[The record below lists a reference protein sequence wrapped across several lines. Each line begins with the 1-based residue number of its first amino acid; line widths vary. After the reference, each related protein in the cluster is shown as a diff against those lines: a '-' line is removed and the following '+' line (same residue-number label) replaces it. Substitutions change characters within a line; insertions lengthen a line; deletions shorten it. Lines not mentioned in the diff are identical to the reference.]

1 MPIVGEYEPSPS
13 EWVRNQVE
21 EYESSGGQKSN
32 TLLDTGLPVVIVTT
46 RGNRSHKV
54 RKTPLMRVEHEGHYA
69 LVASMGGAPTHPVW
83 YHNLKSDPTSVTI
96 QDGPDPVDMEVR
108 EVEGEERETWW
119 QRAVAAYPPYAEYQQ
134 KTERVIPVF
143 VASPLRADQA
153 DWRPPAR
160 STQQPHPTRRR
171 AGSPPPG
178 DGRHVG
184 DTVMMAST
192 GPAGLAF
199 PLAAVVALGASFL
212 LVSRLERL
220 SNRLHLS
227 EAMLGLVV
235 ALAADSPEI
244 TSAISASAHGQTTI
258 SSGVVLGSN
267 VFNLAALLGL
277 GAIVARRIALHR
289 RVILLEGAVGMWVAV
304 VTLLMLVAKWRAG
317 VGLALVL
324 VVVVP
329 YVLVSALSPGRLL
342 RLGLAQNQVDW
353 LRDVIEEEEE
363 ELALGIHP
371 VSRGRLD
378 ATVALASLVVVVV
391 ASIVM
396 ERSAETLGRR
406 FGLSSL
412 VVGGVIL
419 AAVTS
424 LPNAVGAVYLAVRGR
439 GAATLSEA
447 MNSNMLN
454 VLIGLL
460 LPGIFLGLGATGG
473 AGLLVGA
480 WYVGLTVLCLLMAYV
495 SRGLTRQEGVLIV
508 AGYAAFVV
516 AAVAFR

>member
-1 MPIVGEYEPSPS
+1 M
-13 EWVRNQVE
+13 
-21 EYESSGGQKSN
+21 
-32 TLLDTGLPVVIVTT
+32 
-46 RGNRSHKV
+46 
-54 RKTPLMRVEHEGHYA
+54 
-69 LVASMGGAPTHPVW
+69 
-83 YHNLKSDPTSVTI
+83 
-96 QDGPDPVDMEVR
+96 
-108 EVEGEERETWW
+108 
-119 QRAVAAYPPYAEYQQ
+119 
-134 KTERVIPVF
+134 
-143 VASPLRADQA
+143 
-153 DWRPPAR
+153 
-160 STQQPHPTRRR
+160 
-171 AGSPPPG
+171 
-178 DGRHVG
+178 
-184 DTVMMAST
+184 
-192 GPAGLAF
+192 
-199 PLAAVVALGASFL
+199 
-212 LVSRLERL
+212 
-220 SNRLHLS
+220 
-227 EAMLGLVV
+227 
-235 ALAADSPEI
+235 
-244 TSAISASAHGQTTI
+244 
-258 SSGVVLGSN
+258 
-267 VFNLAALLGL
+267 
-277 GAIVARRIALHR
+277 
-289 RVILLEGAVGMWVAV
+289 
-304 VTLLMLVAKWRAG
+304 
-317 VGLALVL
+317 GLALVL

-342 RLGLAQNQVDW
+342 RLGLAQHQVDW
-353 LRDVIEEEEE
+353 LRDAIEEEEE

-371 VSRGRLD
+371 VSRRRLD

>member
-1 MPIVGEYEPSPS
+1 MMDSP
-13 EWVRNQVE
+13 
-21 EYESSGGQKSN
+21 
-32 TLLDTGLPVVIVTT
+32 
-46 RGNRSHKV
+46 
-54 RKTPLMRVEHEGHYA
+54 
-69 LVASMGGAPTHPVW
+69 GA
-83 YHNLKSDPTSVTI
+83 
-96 QDGPDPVDMEVR
+96 
-108 EVEGEERETWW
+108 
-119 QRAVAAYPPYAEYQQ
+119 
-134 KTERVIPVF
+134 
-143 VASPLRADQA
+143 
-153 DWRPPAR
+153 
-160 STQQPHPTRRR
+160 
-171 AGSPPPG
+171 AG
-178 DGRHVG
+178 V
-184 DTVMMAST
+184 
-192 GPAGLAF
+192 AF
-199 PLAAVVALGASFL
+199 PLAVLVALGASFL

-244 TSAISASAHGQTTI
+244 TSAISAAAHGQSTI

-277 GAIVARRIALHR
+277 GALVARRIALHR
-289 RVILLEGAVGMWVAV
+289 RVVVLEGTVAVWVAL
-304 VTLLMLVAKWRAG
+304 VTLVVMVARWGAG
-317 VGLALVL
+317 VGLVLVL

-329 YVLVSALSPGRLL
+329 YVVVSALSPEGLV
-342 RLGLAQNQVDW
+342 RLGLKPGQVEW
-353 LRDVIEEEEE
+353 LRGAIAEEEEE
-363 ELALGIHP
+363 IALGVHP
-371 VSRGRLD
+371 MAGGRLD
-378 ATVALASLVVVVV
+378 ATVALGSLAVVVA

-473 AGLLVGA
+473 SGVLVASWYAGL
-480 WYVGLTVLCLLMAYV
+480 TILCLAMAYV
-495 SRGLTRQEGVLIV
+495 SRGLTRTEGAVIV